1 MKIVLLLVG
10 KTETDFIAQ
19 GLDLYLSRIKHY
31 TSFQVELIPAL
42 KQTKSLSFETQ
53 KQQEGVLILNKIQPS
68 DQVILLDE
76 KGQTFRSVTF
86 AQYLQKK
93 MLSGIQRLVFVIGGP
108 YGFSSE
114 MYQRANETISL
125 SPMTFSHQLVRLI
138 FAEQLYRAL
147 TILKNEPYHHE

>member
-10 KTETDFIAQ
+10 KTETDFVAQ
-19 GLDLYLSRIKHY
+19 GFDIYLSRIKHY
-31 TSFQVELIPAL
+31 TPFQVELIPAL
-42 KQTKSLSFETQ
+42 KQTKSLSFDVQ
-53 KQQEGVLILNKIQPS
+53 KQQEGILILNKIQSS

-93 MLSGIQRLVFVIGGP
+93 MFSGIQRLVFVIGGP

-114 MYQRANETISL
+114 VYQRANETVSL